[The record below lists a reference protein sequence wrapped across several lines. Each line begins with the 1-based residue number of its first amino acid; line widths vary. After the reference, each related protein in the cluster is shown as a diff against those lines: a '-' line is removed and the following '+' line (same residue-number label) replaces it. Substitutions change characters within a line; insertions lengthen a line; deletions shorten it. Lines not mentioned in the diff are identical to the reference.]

1 MKPKKAYII
10 LTLLIMVAGVFSG
23 CIINKFLYGKLIYE
37 QEKEF
42 SSYINFDFK
51 LNQSKLKHQININ
64 INYKK
69 TNRLSSGGF
78 KAELKTP
85 SGKTKTKKLTVS
97 SSGDGSGYVSA
108 EKALFGI
115 KPEKGKYKLTIT
127 EDKNSDLTANKVT
140 LKIYKKDK

>member
-69 TNRLSSGGF
+69 TNSLSS
-78 KAELKTP
+78 
-85 SGKTKTKKLTVS
+85 
-97 SSGDGSGYVSA
+97 
-108 EKALFGI
+108 
-115 KPEKGKYKLTIT
+115 
-127 EDKNSDLTANKVT
+127 
-140 LKIYKKDK
+140 